1 MVHRM
6 CFVLYYVWDMHMK
19 FDELVMKFQPHTCTL
34 ILVNN
39 KLVSLINDW
48 KNLCCRQGLPGSVL
62 SLFPCVCFEFPLLSF
77 PFLKFLIKSECY
89 ITALWTTFLQ
99 CVDSKQYCSRQS
111 LRPYL
116 DKAVSTAQQLAS
128 KGPLLP
134 VPRRRRVPSQ
144 QGKVVYWVWGNSS
157 MSTLK
162 MSV

>member
-1 MVHRM
+1 
-6 CFVLYYVWDMHMK
+6 MK
-19 FDELVMKFQPHTCTL
+19 LDELVMKFHAHTCTV
-34 ILVNN
+34 IPVNN
-39 KLVSLINDW
+39 KLVLLINDW
-48 KNLCCRQGLPGSVL
+48 KNLCCRQDLTGSIL
-62 SLFPCVCFEFPLLSF
+62 SLFPCVCFKFSLFWF
-77 PFLKFLIKSECY
+77 PFLKFFIKSEYY

-134 VPRRRRVPSQ
+134 VPRRRRVPSL
-144 QGKVVYWVWGNSS
+144 QGKVVYWVWGNTN
-157 MSTLK
+157 MSTMK